1 MGTHLAKAELLG
13 AQGEVEESM
22 KYMEQIEE
30 LKRKKALAEVCNSI
44 QVLYNVNKIYWV
56 SLQTQVKVLYMF
68 YVLLSLIRNLFLYS
82 LDMVELKIISNKTK
96 KQGIIFKI

>member
-44 QVLYNVNKIYWV
+44 
-56 SLQTQVKVLYMF
+56 
-68 YVLLSLIRNLFLYS
+68 
-82 LDMVELKIISNKTK
+82 
-96 KQGIIFKI
+96 